1 MDKESKDP
9 RISELEETEKTKKR
23 GKLRQEIKQKFS
35 KNTDIVTQKSS
46 ADIRTEFFTYIPR

>member
-46 ADIRTEFFTYIPR
+46 ADIRTEFFT

>member
-1 MDKESKDP
+1 MDKESNE
-9 RISELEETEKTKKR
+9 ISELEETEKTKKK

-46 ADIRTEFFTYIPR
+46 ADIRTKFLRIYLSR